1 MDSSGIH
8 CPLVGKKGSWVD
20 GGILC
25 KERKSWVD
33 EDTVESGPMG
43 LLLVGGR
50 KAGLTVKHS
59 MEPGRIKAH
68 SVQRLEAGQTVAHSV
83 QRLEAGQ
90 IVAHSV
96 QRLEAG
102 QTVAHSVQRLEAG
115 QTVAHSVAMIQMVVS
130 YQVQEC
136 LAPLYLTLH

>member
-1 MDSSGIH
+1 MRTH
-8 CPLVGKKGSWVD
+8 L
-20 GGILC
+20 
-25 KERKSWVD
+25 
-33 EDTVESGPMG
+33 VESGPMG

-59 MEPGRIKAH
+59 MEPGQMVAH
-68 SVQRLEAGQTVAHSV
+68 SVERLEAGQMVAHSV

-90 IVAHSV
+90 MMAH
-96 QRLEAG
+96 L
-102 QTVAHSVQRLEAG
+102 
-115 QTVAHSVAMIQMVVS
+115 VAMIQMVVS